1 MSELTVSGTTN
12 AYATQSYT
20 VESNDKNTL
29 TLQSYFELLAAQIAN
44 QDMTDPMS
52 NSEMMSQMVQMAM
65 VQSLSTMT
73 EAMETSTTID
83 TQIYAAGLIGQ
94 EVTMVDTNTDGSG
107 TESAVGVIYGKV
119 VSVDLS
125 TSNPTIC
132 VQDDDGT
139 LTYHSL
145 SHLMGMGRLDD
156 PYSNKTEDSKTE
168 DSTTED
174 TTKDNTTADGTT
186 AVV

>member
-1 MSELTVSGTTN
+1 MSDLTVSGTTS
-12 AYATQSYT
+12 AYTTQSYT

-52 NSEMMSQMVQMAM
+52 NSEMMQQMVQMAM
-65 VQSLSTMT
+65 VQSLSAMT
-73 EAMETSTTID
+73 ESMETSTAID

-94 EVTMVDTNTDGSG
+94 EVTMIDTDTTSSG

-125 TSNPTIC
+125 TSSPTIC
-132 VQDDDGT
+132 VQDSDGKLSYHT
-139 LTYHSL
+139 LA
-145 SHLMGMGRLDD
+145 HLMGMGRLDD
-156 PYSNKTEDSKTE
+156 PYADTDSSTDTST
-168 DSTTED
+168 DSSSESTGDVTD
-174 TTKDNTTADGTT
+174 TTGGTE
-186 AVV
+186 